1 MKTLF
6 RSRDLWGLVEKGID
20 EEEDEHHL
28 SENQKKDAKALFLI
42 QQALDE
48 RVLVRITEA
57 QTSKQAWDILKIEY
71 QGSSKIIA
79 VKLHTLRQE
88 LETVRMKNSESIQD
102 YVSRVLAIVHQ
113 IRALGEVLTDQTVV
127 AKIMRSLTTKFN
139 HVVSSI
145 SEGNDLTMLT
155 VDELGGSLQAH
166 EAMLDLSID
175 KMEDKAFS
183 FKGNTSDSFSH
194 AGRG

>member
-57 QTSKQAWDILKIEY
+57 QTSKQAWDILKMEY
-71 QGSSKIIA
+71 QGS
-79 VKLHTLRQE
+79 
-88 LETVRMKNSESIQD
+88 
-102 YVSRVLAIVHQ
+102 
-113 IRALGEVLTDQTVV
+113 
-127 AKIMRSLTTKFN
+127 
-139 HVVSSI
+139 
-145 SEGNDLTMLT
+145 
-155 VDELGGSLQAH
+155 
-166 EAMLDLSID
+166 
-175 KMEDKAFS
+175 
-183 FKGNTSDSFSH
+183 
-194 AGRG
+194 